1 MARIEISVVE
11 AAILASVDPLAVDL
25 VARLRQVVGEPP
37 RVKTTR
43 PFSRGAALE
52 IYRRKATTGDRP
64 AVRTEGYPALL
75 AALGAAPEEEV
86 VVHGVTF
93 VDEVYLVF
101 TDAARRHC
109 LGVLRKHRP
118 GPGT

>member
-1 MARIEISVVE
+1 MARIEVSVVE
-11 AAILASVDPLAVDL
+11 PAIRASVDPLAVDL

-43 PFSRGAALE
+43 PFSRRAALE
-52 IYRRKATTGDRP
+52 IYRRKASKGDRP
-64 AVRTEGYPALL
+64 EVRTEGYPALL
-75 AALGAAPEEEV
+75 AALGATPEEEV
-86 VVHGVTF
+86 VAHGVTF
-93 VDEVYLVF
+93 ADAVYLVF